1 MSTIL
6 AATKL
11 SSIHVTVERA
21 GATFVS
27 VGDWQ
32 LPETFSTIAA
42 EVAAARQRVA
52 IADVSAGGKILV
64 EGEQVTALLHGTL
77 GVGEVDI
84 NQGATFDGGHAYRLR
99 EDLFFVSTSPAGEA
113 TVLSALNSAVGDMSG
128 MVTVTDITDG
138 RSELVLIG
146 PYAGELLSMLCGLD
160 LHDSKF
166 PDQTAKQT
174 GVAKTGQ
181 IVIRRDAAGLRRYW
195 LIGARSYGA
204 YLWET
209 ILDAGRSLDIAS
221 IGFAALRELADG

>member
-1 MSTIL
+1 MSATL
-6 AATKL
+6 TTTKL
-11 SSIHVTVERA
+11 SSIHVTADRA
-21 GATFVS
+21 GATFAS

-32 LPETFSTIAA
+32 LPEKFTTIAA

-64 EGEQVTALLHGTL
+64 EGAQVTALMQGAL
-77 GVGEVDI
+77 GVGELDI
-84 NQGATFDGGHAYRLR
+84 NQGAAFDGGYAYRLR
-99 EDLFFVSTSPAGEA
+99 EDLFFVSTPPAGEA
-113 TVLSALNSAVGDMSG
+113 SVLSVLNSAVGDMSG

-160 LHDSKF
+160 LHESKF

-181 IVIRRDAAGLRRYW
+181 IVIRRDAADLRRYW

-209 ILDAGRSLDIAS
+209 ILDAGRSLDIAP
-221 IGFAALRELADG
+221 IGLAALRELAGG